1 VIVGLPKEIKDNEY
15 RVGLTPAGVR
25 ALTDAGHKVVVE
37 RSAGEGSGFEDA
49 LYERAGATLL
59 GSPDEI
65 WQQGEM
71 IVKVK
76 EPVAPEYGRM
86 REGQLLFTY
95 LHLAPDTE
103 LTKQLLERKVTGIA
117 YETITDRRGGL
128 PLLTPMSEVAGR
140 MAIQVGA
147 QYLEKMNGGRGILLG
162 GVPGVP
168 AARICIIGGGVVGT
182 NAAKI
187 AVGMGA
193 HVTII
198 DNNLDRLRELDDIFL
213 SRITTLA
220 SSAYMI
226 HDAVSHAD
234 LIVGAVLVPGA
245 AAPKLVTR
253 NMLKDVPNGAV
264 IVDVAVDQGGC
275 IETTHPTTHSDPT
288 YYVEGVLHY
297 CVANMPGA
305 VPRTSTFALTNATL
319 PYALKLASKGF
330 IEAIS
335 SDDGLKAGVNTYAGK
350 LTYEAVARSQ
360 NLDYVPIDSIIGGA
374 TSSTTTPASPASSA
388 SSVSTRSGK

>member
-1 VIVGLPKEIKDNEY
+1 MIVGLPKEIKDNEY

-25 ALTDAGHKVVVE
+25 ALTDAGHGVVVE
-37 RSAGEGSGFEDA
+37 RSAGEGSGFADD
-49 LYERAGATLL
+49 LYERAGATMLD
-59 GSPDEI
+59 SADEV

-76 EPVAPEYGRM
+76 EPIAPEYPRM

-95 LHLAPDTE
+95 LHLAPDRE
-103 LTKQLLERKVTGIA
+103 LTRQLLERKVTGIA
-117 YETITDRRGGL
+117 YETITDRRGTL

-140 MAIQVGA
+140 MAVQVGA
-147 QYLEKMNGGRGILLG
+147 HYLEKMSGGRGILLG

-168 AARICIIGGGVVGT
+168 AAHVVIIGGGVVGT
-182 NAAKI
+182 NAAKM

-213 SRITTLA
+213 SKISTLA

-226 HDAVSHAD
+226 HDAISQAD
-234 LIVGAVLVPGA
+234 LIIGAVLVPGA
-245 AAPKLVTR
+245 AAPRLVTR

-275 IETTHPTTHSDPT
+275 IETTHPTTHSNPT

-319 PYALKLASKGF
+319 PYALKLANKGF
-330 IEAIS
+330 MEAIA
-335 SDDGLKAGVNTYAGK
+335 SDPGLKAGVNTYAGHT
-350 LTYEAVARSQ
+350 TYEAVAQDQGLEYTPVDEILNATSAKAEARSQ
-360 NLDYVPIDSIIGGA
+360 
-374 TSSTTTPASPASSA
+374 
-388 SSVSTRSGK
+388 

>member
-1 VIVGLPKEIKDNEY
+1 MIIGLPTEIKDNEY

-25 ALTDAGHKVVVE
+25 ALKDAGHRVLIE
-37 RSAGEGSGFEDA
+37 TNAGAGSGFEDS
-49 LYERAGATLL
+49 LYERAGGTIAK
-59 GSPDEI
+59 SADEV
-65 WQQGEM
+65 WAEGEM

-76 EPVAPEYGRM
+76 EPISPEYPRM
-86 REGQLLFTY
+86 RDGQLLFTY
-95 LHLAPDTE
+95 LHLAPDNE
-103 LTKQLLERKVTGIA
+103 LTEQLLKRKVTGVA
-117 YETITDRRGGL
+117 YETIIDRRGTL

-147 QYLEKMNGGRGILLG
+147 HYLEKMSGGGGVLLG

-168 AARICIIGGGVVGT
+168 AARVVILGGGVVGT

-213 SRITTLA
+213 SKISTLA

-226 HDAVSHAD
+226 HDAVSQAD
-234 LIVGAVLVPGA
+234 LIIGAVLVPGA
-245 AAPKLVTR
+245 SAPRLVTKG
-253 NMLKDVPNGAV
+253 MLKDVPNGAV

-275 IETTHPTTHSDPT
+275 VETTHPTTHSAPT

-319 PYALKLASKGF
+319 PYALKLANHGLQAAVAK
-330 IEAIS
+330 
-335 SDDGLKAGVNTYAGK
+335 DQGLKAGVNTYAGK
-350 LTYEAVARSQ
+350 LTYEAVAVSQ
-360 NLDYVPIDSIIGGA
+360 DREY
-374 TSSTTTPASPASSA
+374 TPFDQMQA
-388 SSVSTRSGK
+388 

>member
-25 ALTDAGHKVVVE
+25 ALTDAGHPVLVE
-37 RSAGEGSGFEDA
+37 KSAGEGSGFADA
-49 LYERAGATLL
+49 LYQKAGAQIIE
-59 GSPDEI
+59 SADAVWSE
-65 WQQGEM
+65 GEM

-76 EPVAPEYGRM
+76 EPIKSEYSRL
-86 REGQLLFTY
+86 RSGQLLFTY
-95 LHLAPDTE
+95 LHLAPDRE
-103 LTKQLLERKVTGIA
+103 LTDQLLKRNVTGIA
-117 YETITDRRGGL
+117 YETITDRKGGL

-147 QYLEKMNGGRGILLG
+147 HYLEKMAGGRGILLG

-168 AARICIIGGGVVGT
+168 AARVVIIGGGVVGT

-213 SRITTLA
+213 SKISTLA

-226 HDAVSHAD
+226 HDAVSNAD

-245 AAPKLVTR
+245 AAPRLVTR
-253 NMLKDVPNGAV
+253 SMLRDVPDGAV

-275 IETTHPTTHSDPT
+275 IETTHPTTHSNPT
-288 YYVEGVLHY
+288 FYVEGVLHY

-319 PYALKLASKGF
+319 PYTLKLANQGF
-330 IEAIS
+330 FEAIR
-335 SDDGLKAGVNTYAGK
+335 SDQGLKAGVNTYSGHC
-350 LTYEAVARSQ
+350 TYQAVAEAQGLSYT
-360 NLDYVPIDSIIGGA
+360 NIDA
-374 TSSTTTPASPASSA
+374 LVEVSSA
-388 SSVSTRSGK
+388 SLG

>member
-1 VIVGLPKEIKDNEY
+1 MIIGLPKEIKDNEY

-25 ALTDAGHKVVVE
+25 ALMDAGHKVVVE
-37 RSAGEGSGFEDA
+37 TRAGEGSGFEDE
-49 LYERAGATLL
+49 LYIRAGATILNT
-59 GSPDEI
+59 PDEV
-65 WQQGEM
+65 WGQGDM

-76 EPVAPEYGRM
+76 EPIAPEYPRM
-86 REGQLLFTY
+86 REGQVLFTY
-95 LHLAPDTE
+95 LHLAPDPE
-103 LTKQLLERKVTGIA
+103 LTKQLLERKVTGVA
-117 YETITDRRGGL
+117 YETITDKKGTL

-147 QYLEKMNGGRGILLG
+147 HYLEKMSGGRGILLG

-168 AARICIIGGGVVGT
+168 AAHVVIIGGGVVGT
-182 NAAKI
+182 NAAKM
-187 AVGMGA
+187 AVGLGA
-193 HVTII
+193 QVTVI

-213 SRITTLA
+213 SKISTLA

-226 HDAVSHAD
+226 HDAISQAD

-245 AAPKLVTR
+245 AAPRLVTR
-253 NMLKDVPNGAV
+253 SMLKDVPNGAV

-275 IETTHPTTHSDPT
+275 IETTHPTTHSNPT

-319 PYALKLASKGF
+319 PYALKLANKGF
-330 IEAIS
+330 IDAIN
-335 SDDGLKAGVNTYAGK
+335 SDRGLKEGVNTYAGK
-350 LTYEAVARSQ
+350 LTYEAVAVAQ
-360 NLDYVPIDSIIGGA
+360 GLEYTPLDDVLTGA
-374 TSSTTTPASPASSA
+374 TAAA
-388 SSVSTRSGK
+388 

>member
-1 VIVGLPKEIKDNEY
+1 MIVGLPKEIKDNEY

-25 ALTDAGHKVVVE
+25 ALADAGHQVIVE
-37 RSAGEGSGFEDA
+37 RSAGEGSGFDDS
-49 LYERAGATLL
+49 LYQKAGGRLLDSADDIWSRA
-59 GSPDEI
+59 D
-65 WQQGEM
+65 M

-76 EPVAPEYGRM
+76 EPVAPEYDRM

-95 LHLAPDTE
+95 LHLAPDKE
-103 LTKQLLERKVTGIA
+103 LTRQLLERKVTGIA
-117 YETITDRRGGL
+117 YETITDKRGGL

-147 QYLEKMNGGRGILLG
+147 HYLEKMSGGRGILLG

-168 AARICIIGGGVVGT
+168 AARVVIIGGGVVGT

-213 SRITTLA
+213 SKISTLA

-226 HDAVSHAD
+226 HDAILEAD

-253 NMLKDVPNGAV
+253 EMLKEVPNGAV

-275 IETTHPTTHSDPT
+275 IETTHPTTHSNPT

-319 PYALKLASKGF
+319 PYATKLANRGF
-330 IEAIS
+330 YDAIAG
-335 SDDGLKAGVNTYAGK
+335 DPGLKNGINTYAGHC
-350 LTYEAVARSQ
+350 TFEAVAVAQ
-360 NLDYVPIDSIIGGA
+360 DLPFKPIDELISKA
-374 TSSTTTPASPASSA
+374 DARP
-388 SSVSTRSGK
+388 V